1 MAFASRL
8 VARISRERTN
18 TSLYWLMYW
27 SCLILAVR
35 IMVLEPTMK
44 MRALMV
50 TMELMK

>member
-1 MAFASRL
+1 MAIRL

-18 TSLYWLMYW
+18 TSLKRFTYC
-27 SCLILAVR
+27 SCLIMVVR
-35 IMVLEPTMK
+35 TMVRAPAMK